1 MGSDLAKKT
10 STSNSLI
17 IIEIN
22 YKYKHIFL
30 MSHDDLIS
38 LHCII
43 LFPQQMLQ
51 NMPPQG
57 NSLTDICQ
65 NLVRSRY
72 NVAYDKESKGKNNFL
87 IS

>member
-1 MGSDLAKKT
+1 MSF
-10 STSNSLI
+10 I
-17 IIEIN
+17 MIEMSC
-22 YKYKHIFL
+22 KYKHSFL
-30 MSHDDLIS
+30 MSHGDSIS
-38 LHCII
+38 LHCLI

-72 NVAYDKESKGKNNFL
+72 NVAYDKESKGKNNFAT
-87 IS
+87 S

>member
-1 MGSDLAKKT
+1 
-10 STSNSLI
+10 
-17 IIEIN
+17 
-22 YKYKHIFL
+22 
-30 MSHDDLIS
+30 MSHGDSIS

-72 NVAYDKESKGKNNFL
+72 KYVAYDKESKGKNNFL
-87 IS
+87 ISENESFINNYYTVGTVCLIVKH

>member
-1 MGSDLAKKT
+1 MT
-10 STSNSLI
+10 V
-17 IIEIN
+17 IIEISR
-22 YKYKHIFL
+22 KYKHSFL

-38 LHCII
+38 LHCTCI
-43 LFPQQMLQ
+43 LFFPQQMLQ

>member
-1 MGSDLAKKT
+1 
-10 STSNSLI
+10 
-17 IIEIN
+17 
-22 YKYKHIFL
+22 
-30 MSHDDLIS
+30 MSHGDSIS

-87 IS
+87 ISKNESFVNYTVGTVCLIVKH